1 MLDCPDQRRSRYR
14 SLGACLV
21 SVVLMMS
28 PLASRAGHDQV
39 EDDLV
44 YFLRIQ
50 PDHVKQ
56 LLDSGEKIIF
66 IDLRELAEFKH
77 QHLPGARSIPLKE
90 LTRRFQSVPR
100 AGRVVLYCACPE
112 GNIEEGYSYQLLRE
126 MGYRNVSVLE
136 GGFTEWRRLGYP
148 VETESNS

>member
-21 SVVLMMS
+21 SVVLMMA

-66 IDLRELAEFKH
+66 IDLRELAEFKQ

-90 LTRRFQSVPR
+90 L
-100 AGRVVLYCACPE
+100 LYCACPE